1 LQKSAE
7 IVPSARKKTNVWAA
21 TIITGIEVR
30 WQDCAIIV
38 PLDQK
43 EITVSIVASMFFE
56 FKNFELLFQN
66 VFGRAFIELLF
77 RYYLKYEQ
85 FI

>member
-1 LQKSAE
+1 LQKSAA

-21 TIITGIEVR
+21 AIITGIEVR

-56 FKNFELLFQN
+56 IKIFNFYFKMFLAGHSLNYY
-66 VFGRAFIELLF
+66 FGI
-77 RYYLKYEQ
+77 
-85 FI
+85 I